1 MFFNVWHFLLTTVHN
16 YLVFLSASA
25 WSNVALNVLALVCN
39 PVLGSISDVQ
49 GRRYMV
55 LASLVLTC
63 IPALVFMLL
72 QKVPTLDPFW
82 FYVSNSLVG
91 AINYM
96 STMFAALSDV
106 VPAQY
111 RAPSYGL
118 MLAGIY
124 GGFALAPSIPLYLS
138 ACNVAAVSFALSL
151 TALLVAV
158 FFLPETLPEHIQ
170 QENLAAR
177 NALATPVG
185 VLAWTW
191 SAVTRPIREVAI
203 LNRDWVI
210 RLVAAGSFFSA
221 MVFASDATLVMYY
234 IEDELDVHT
243 KDIATMFIGMGIAGI
258 LLQGFA
264 LQPLV
269 QCLGEK
275 GLLITTFCSGI
286 LHNFLYGVAKNK
298 TTLGMALMLSQ
309 LTKVN
314 FPILS
319 SLASKDASS
328 NEQGRVQGALFAT
341 NSIAYAVGPLSM
353 EYVYHHTKNKKNFG
367 PGFMFIYAA
376 ALYAIGTVLVALI
389 PQKNTGQQGST
400 GDIPNV
406 VECQHDERAD
416 LEEPLL
422 PSVATSSEI

>member
-1 MFFNVWHFLLTTVHN
+1 M
-16 YLVFLSASA
+16 
-25 WSNVALNVLALVCN
+25 
-39 PVLGSISDVQ
+39 I
-49 GRRYMV
+49 
-55 LASLVLTC
+55 LASLFLSG
-63 IPALVFMLL
+63 IPTLVFVILL
-72 QKVPTLDPFW
+72 KVPTLDPFW
-82 FYVSNSLVG
+82 FYVSNSLIG

-124 GGFALAPSIPLYLS
+124 GGYSLAPSIPLYLS
-138 ACNVAAVSFALSL
+138 PFHVAALSFGFNLM
-151 TALLVAV
+151 ALLVAAI
-158 FFLPETLPEHIQ
+158 FLPETLPENIK
-170 QENLAAR
+170 QENLAIQ
-177 NALATPVG
+177 NAIQAPVG
-185 VLAWTW
+185 ALAWTW

-234 IEDELDVHT
+234 IEDELNMRAN
-243 KDIATMFIGMGIAGI
+243 DIATMFIGMGVAGI
-258 LLQGFA
+258 LLQGLA
-264 LQPLV
+264 LQPML

-275 GLLITTFCSGI
+275 GLLIMTFCSGT

-298 TTLGMALMLSQ
+298 STLCAALMLSQ

-319 SLASKDASS
+319 SLASKGTST

-341 NSIAYAVGPLSM
+341 NAIAYAVGPLSM

-389 PQKNTGQQGST
+389 PQKKTEQQAST
-400 GDIPNV
+400 GDLPT
-406 VECQHDERAD
+406 EDYQQEGRGRD

-422 PSVATSSEI
+422 PSDTTNLKT

>member
-55 LASLVLTC
+55 LAS
-63 IPALVFMLL
+63 LVFMLL

-177 NALATPVG
+177 NALA
-185 VLAWTW
+185 
-191 SAVTRPIREVAI
+191 IREVAI

-210 RLVAAGSFFSA
+210 RLVAAGSFFSG

>member
-1 MFFNVWHFLLTTVHN
+1 M
-16 YLVFLSASA
+16 
-25 WSNVALNVLALVCN
+25 
-39 PVLGSISDVQ
+39 I
-49 GRRYMV
+49 
-55 LASLVLTC
+55 LASLFLSC
-63 IPALVFMLL
+63 IPTLVFVILL
-72 QKVPTLDPFW
+72 KVPSLDPFW
-82 FYVSNSLVG
+82 FYVSNSLIG

-124 GGFALAPSIPLYLS
+124 GGYSLAPSIPLYLS
-138 ACNVAAVSFALSL
+138 SFHVAAFSFGFNL
-151 TALLVAV
+151 TALLVAAL
-158 FFLPETLPEHIQ
+158 FLPETLPEHIK
-170 QENLAAR
+170 QENLAIQ
-177 NALATPVG
+177 NALQAPVG
-185 VLAWTW
+185 ALAWTW
-191 SAVTRPIREVAI
+191 SAMTRPIREVAI

-234 IEDELDVHT
+234 IEDELDVRAN
-243 KDIATMFIGMGIAGI
+243 DIATMFIGMGIAGI
-258 LLQGFA
+258 LLQGLA
-264 LQPLV
+264 LQPML

-286 LHNFLYGVAKNK
+286 MHNFLYGVAKNK
-298 TTLGMALMLSQ
+298 TTLCVALMLSQ

-319 SLASKDASS
+319 SLASKDTST

-341 NSIAYAVGPLSM
+341 NAIAYAVGPLSM

-367 PGFMFIYAA
+367 PGFMFIYAS

-389 PQKNTGQQGST
+389 PQKKTEQQAST
-400 GDIPNV
+400 GDIPTAD
-406 VECQHDERAD
+406 CQQEERSD

-422 PSVATSSEI
+422 LPSDTTNLET